1 MVKARKKI
9 SLLLA
14 GGTALFDQNKR
25 LLTVQSPD
33 DIEPWLRQMPE
44 LGLLAE
50 IEPLFVASENDLLTP
65 EHWQEMAR
73 KIAERLDTSS
83 GFVIVARA
91 DQLLATASA
100 LSFLLQNIKKTV
112 VLTAASR
119 SALTE
124 LKSKSNQGQKND
136 LGLRSNLINAFQV
149 LDYDL
154 PGPAIMFGTRL
165 IPGVRAIAE
174 RQADLNFFASLD
186 DSYWGRVDFGISVK
200 AGLSYQTAKPKI
212 YDKIKANILVFDD
225 LPGLAWDFD
234 LAKLKNYEAIFIRLN
249 HQHKLESNK
258 LKQIKEA
265 MVPVFLY
272 HPWQA
277 QGSDEAIVLTH
288 CTFEAALTK
297 AMWALANRES
307 LNHFE
312 QLGEQNIA
320 GELI

>member
-1 MVKARKKI
+1 MVKTRKKI

-33 DIEPWLRQMPE
+33 DIEPWLKQMPE

-50 IEPLFVASENDLLTP
+50 IEPIFVASENDLLTP
-65 EHWQEMAR
+65 EHWQEMTR
-73 KIAERLDTSS
+73 HIAERLESSS
-83 GFVIVARA
+83 GFVLVARA
-91 DQLLATASA
+91 DQLVATASA

-119 SALTE
+119 NALIE
-124 LKSKSNQGQKND
+124 LKSKGAQNQKND

-165 IPGVRAIAE
+165 IPGVRAIVD
-174 RQADLNFFASLD
+174 RQTDLNFFASLD
-186 DSYWGRVDFGISVK
+186 DNYWGRVDFGISVK
-200 AGLSYQTAKPKI
+200 AGLAYQVAKTKI
-212 YDKIKANILVFDD
+212 YENIKANILVFDD
-225 LPGLAWDFD
+225 VPGLGWDFD

-249 HQHKLESNK
+249 HQHKLEPNK

-272 HPWQA
+272 HPWYA
-277 QGSDEAIVLTH
+277 QGSDEAIVFTH

-297 AMWALANRES
+297 AMWAIANKAHI
-307 LNHFE
+307 NHFE
-312 QLGEQNIA
+312 QLGEQNVV